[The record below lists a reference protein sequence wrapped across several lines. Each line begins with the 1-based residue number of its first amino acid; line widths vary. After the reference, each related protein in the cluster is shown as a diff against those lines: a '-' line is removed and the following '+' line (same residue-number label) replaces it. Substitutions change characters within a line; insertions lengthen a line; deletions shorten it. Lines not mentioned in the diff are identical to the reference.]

1 MNTHDYKCISHLFV
15 CLQST
20 SNLFKLLD
28 NALDNKNRISF
39 ASLQESGRV
48 GSEGV
53 LNNVEQ
59 YAHYLAKAM
68 GCQVSG
74 HYSIIGSNI
83 GVCNTC
89 SHLIELY
96 VHVSNMYIHICRQYR
111 NHSKPLPS
119 NV

>member
-1 MNTHDYKCISHLFV
+1 MCNSH

-20 SNLFKLLD
+20 AIFSLLD
-28 NALDNKNRISF
+28 NSLDDKNRISF

-59 YAHYLAKAM
+59 YAHYLAKAK

-83 GVCNTC
+83 GVFGTYT
-89 SHLIELY
+89 HLI
-96 VHVSNMYIHICRQYR
+96 
-111 NHSKPLPS
+111 
-119 NV
+119 